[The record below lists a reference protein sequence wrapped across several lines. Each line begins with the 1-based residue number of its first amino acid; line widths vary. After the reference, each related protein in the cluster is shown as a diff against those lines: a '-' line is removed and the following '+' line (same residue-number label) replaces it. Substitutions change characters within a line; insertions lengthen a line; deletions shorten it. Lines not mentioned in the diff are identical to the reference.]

1 LQHAE
6 IVTLAKINFGMTNSK
21 ELFSEVVNR
30 INLPEDKAEIESI
43 AYLLLDKKWNLTRT
57 HILTQK
63 QVTVNQTEVDAYIN
77 RINTHE
83 PIQYILGET
92 DFFGRSFRVT
102 PDVLIPRPETELLVH
117 EIIRHTKSINQPAIL
132 DVGTGSGCIA
142 ISLALEIPSV
152 VHAIDVSLNALKIAQ
167 ENATRLN
174 ATVTFNLQDILKE
187 PITQKF
193 DLIVSNPPY
202 ISQQEKQNMKPN
214 VLNYEPHT
222 ALFAPGENALLF
234 YKVIAQRAHQ
244 ALNPGGSLW
253 FEINEHYAKE
263 ICEIMKANGFEAVIT
278 LKDWN
283 GKERVVWGRII

>member
-1 LQHAE
+1 
-6 IVTLAKINFGMTNSK
+6 MTNSK
-21 ELFSEVVNR
+21 ELFSEVVRR

-63 QVTVNQTEVDAYIN
+63 QVTVNQAEVDACID

-83 PIQYILGET
+83 PIQYILGEA

-117 EIIRHTKSINQPAIL
+117 EIIRHSKSIDQPAIL
-132 DVGTGSGCIA
+132 DIGTGSGCIA
-142 ISLALEIPSV
+142 ISLALEIPAV
-152 VHAIDVSLNALKIAQ
+152 VHAVDVSLHALKVAQ
-167 ENATRLN
+167 ENANRLN
-174 ATVTFNLQDILKE
+174 AAVSFSQQDILNE
-187 PITQKF
+187 PITKKF
-193 DLIVSNPPY
+193 DLIGSNPPY

-214 VLNYEPHT
+214 VLNYEPLT
-222 ALFAPGENALLF
+222 ALFAPGEDALLF
-234 YKVIAQRAHQ
+234 YKVIAQRVHQ
-244 ALNPGGSLW
+244 ALKPGGSLW

-263 ICEIMKANGFEAVIT
+263 ICEILKTNGYEGVAV

-283 GKERVVWGRII
+283 GKERVVWGKLS